1 MMIMVKTMA
10 MFLIGFSSQRA
21 RASQSAGIL
30 YTQHHLPHDDHGS
43 DNVNG
48 DDFDGDNLHYS
59 SSSMTFK

>member
-1 MMIMVKTMA
+1 MMIMVMTMA

-30 YTQHHLPHDDHGS
+30 YTQHHLPHDEYHGS

-48 DDFDGDNLHYS
+48 DDVDDNLHYS